1 MSSEGLDASPW
12 IITGGISDSDV
23 RENSAVLV
31 FPESTAEALFDKVR
45 LASGAEFWCDLAL
58 EIGVCSEIDVP
69 EGYPLFPGSESVCAC
84 MVPSELTSICVL
96 TGIDSPFNSSFPKDV
111 RISGMSVPPDNE
123 LPCVSALED
132 AESLRA
138 LLDVIEIC

>member
-12 IITGGISDSDV
+12 IITGGITDSDV
-23 RENSAVLV
+23 REHSAVLV
-31 FPESTAEALFDKVR
+31 FPESIAEALFGKVR
-45 LASGAEFWCDLAL
+45 SATGAEFWCDLAL
-58 EIGVCSEIDVP
+58 EIGVCSEIDVSG
-69 EGYPLFPGSESVCAC
+69 GYPLFLGSESVCAC
-84 MVPSELTSICVL
+84 MVPSELTSIFAL
-96 TGIDSPFNSSFPKDV
+96 TGIDSHFNSSFLEDV
-111 RISGMSVPPDNE
+111 RISGMSVPPDDE